1 MTNIVSSL
9 IQKDI
14 TSPSVA
20 ILQTPNSGVVL
31 RNLKFPHSSPS
42 RTHAS
47 KLQISCIYTRW
58 FSSTPAAL
66 FVHRPRP
73 LPPFPRSPESK
84 KKSSLRLRPPSPN
97 RPQPHQRERER
108 EERSIKEAAGRL
120 GGTKE
125 AAPRSR
131 NQRNEGGV
139 VALLAARRGQDDGA
153 GGAAVRLARR
163 GRYEGCGGEVK
174 PLRSIS
180 SAIRLRT

>member
-1 MTNIVSSL
+1 MLRRKNVSNSSNHVK
-9 IQKDI
+9 IKQ
-14 TSPSVA
+14 
-20 ILQTPNSGVVL
+20 ILQVHRWPYY
-31 RNLKFPHSSPS
+31 
-42 RTHAS
+42 
-47 KLQISCIYTRW
+47 KLQIPALFCEISNSRIHLRHALTLVNSKLVVYIRGG
-58 FSSTPAAL
+58 FRPTPAAL

-97 RPQPHQRERER
+97 RPQPGSH
-108 EERSIKEAAGRL
+108 
-120 GGTKE
+120 
-125 AAPRSR
+125 